1 MERIHQKI
9 GRIKEYLSLIRSI
22 KNDCLLRFTT
32 DLLYRGAI
40 LHYLY
45 LLADSCIVLAELVI
59 KYKNLRTPQSYS
71 EAFDILGENKI
82 LEPSFAYKFARIAGF
97 RNFLAH
103 DYERI
108 VAEIICKEAMSKLEE
123 VDSFIEQIENALRQ
137 K

>member
-9 GRIKEYLSLIRSI
+9 GRIKEHLSMIRSI
-22 KNDCLLRFTT
+22 KGDCLNRFTT
-32 DLLYRGAI
+32 DPIYRGAL

-59 KYKNLRTPQSYS
+59 KYKNLRIPQSYS

-82 LEPSFAYKFARIAGF
+82 LDPSFAYILKPVWFFKKPNLGCRYTRAKLFLGF
-97 RNFLAH
+97 
-103 DYERI
+103 
-108 VAEIICKEAMSKLEE
+108 
-123 VDSFIEQIENALRQ
+123 LR

>member
-1 MERIHQKI
+1 MERIRQKI

-22 KNDCLLRFTT
+22 KDDCLLRFTT
-32 DLLYRGAI
+32 DPLYRGAI

-45 LLADSCIVLAELVI
+45 LLADSCIMLAELVI

-108 VAEIICKEAMSKLEE
+108 VAEIICKEATSKLED
-123 VDSFIEQIENALRQ
+123 VDSFIEQIENALWE